1 MLSLSGLGIRTLLQA
16 LWVLCVCVFVH
27 QIIFSFSVE
36 IKRDN
41 YFHKCKKFMNRP
53 RSTDEEIGNAT
64 QTGLDVTTGQECTAQ
79 LCFIECSCGPWRSY
93 SPFPL
98 KSWHLYMMGS
108 FKMFW
113 CLNTA
118 EESTFCPWKLIV
130 SALVRLLFF
139 FHFSISSFLFQLTC
153 FC

>member
-1 MLSLSGLGIRTLLQA
+1 M
-16 LWVLCVCVFVH
+16 
-27 QIIFSFSVE
+27 
-36 IKRDN
+36 
-41 YFHKCKKFMNRP
+41 
-53 RSTDEEIGNAT
+53 GNAT
-64 QTGLDVTTGQECTAQ
+64 QTGLDVTTGQECAAQ
-79 LCFIECSCGPWRSY
+79 LCFMECSCGPWRSY

-130 SALVRLLFF
+130 SALVRLLIFF
-139 FHFSISSFLFQLTC
+139 SLFNKFLSLSTYLFSLSTQESVSSEVLLSLCNQITGMFSFSLAS
-153 FC
+153 FCSYFERLICDLPSSCQVHTYT